1 MIYFTS
7 DLHFGHLNIIKYCNR
22 PFLSV
27 EEMDNALIDNWNRRV
42 NKNDTVYILGD
53 FMKNGD
59 YKTINNYL
67 LRLNGSKIL
76 ILGNHDDYIKKN
88 HELLYFSL
96 VSNYEELEIEHKQI
110 ILFHYPIIEW
120 KNKNSGSICLHG
132 HTHAKKRNCFNIKNL
147 YDVGV
152 DANTFSPI
160 TLQEIIETQNE
171 EV

>member
-59 YKTINNYL
+59 YKT
-67 LRLNGSKIL
+67 
-76 ILGNHDDYIKKN
+76 KKN